1 MRILLLS
8 ICFLV
13 VPGLALSATDG
24 IYQVSEVTAVWDG
37 TDAVLPQT
45 PSADYDAVFG
55 DDASLTYTLP
65 ASFSG
70 FTFYRQSYSQITVD
84 TNGNIWFGYTGS
96 AYSFG
101 LPSAGKGPVISV
113 WNNDL
118 SSYVAG
124 GVFIQH
130 KTNPER
136 VVIEWQSETY
146 TDEGNILLNNFEA
159 VLFPDGK
166 VRVDYKDFPAAN
178 AKDFGTGISK
188 DDGTH
193 YLNLTSTYGTAFS
206 LAGRSFQF
214 SDVLQVPTSN
224 LNAIFSGTGQ
234 GTVTSTPPVIACNS
248 NCTTS
253 FPTGEQITLHGE
265 PSMYSLFSG
274 WTNGVCSGTL
284 DCLLTLNADTSVTA
298 IFDYDAAHQVQVSGG
313 SSGYYSSIQSAYNA
327 VADESTLKLW
337 ATEYNESLTCNR
349 PISVTLEGGYNSGYT
364 SIVGDVVL
372 NGPLTISDG
381 KVTAHGMVIR

>member
-8 ICFLV
+8 MFFII
-13 VPGLALSATDG
+13 VPGLLFAATDG
-24 IYQVSEVTAVWDG
+24 IYQVSEVTAVWEG
-37 TDAVLPQT
+37 TDAVLPSN

-55 DDASLTYTLP
+55 DDVSLTYTLP

-70 FTFYRQSYSQITVD
+70 FTFYRQPYSQITVD
-84 TNGNIWFGYTGS
+84 TNGNIWFGYFGS
-96 AYSFG
+96 AYAFS
-101 LPSAGKGPVISV
+101 LPSTGNGPVISA

-118 SSYVAG
+118 SSYAAG

-136 VVIEWQSETY
+136 VVIEWQAETY
-146 TDEGNILLNNFEA
+146 IDEGSILLNNFDA

-166 VRVDYKDFPAAN
+166 VRIDYRDFQAAN
-178 AKDFGTGISK
+178 AKDFGSGISK
-188 DDGTH
+188 DDGAH
-193 YLNLTSTYGTAFS
+193 YLSVTSNYGNAYS

-214 SDVLQVPTSN
+214 SDVSQGPTN
-224 LNAIFSGTGQ
+224 RLDVFFFGTGQ

-248 NCTTS
+248 NCTTT

-274 WTNGVCSGTL
+274 WTNGICHGKT

-298 IFDYDAAHQVQVSGG
+298 DFAYDAAHQVQVNGG
-313 SSGYYSSIQSAYNA
+313 SSGYYSSIQAAYNA
-327 VADESTLKLW
+327 VADNTAIKLW
-337 ATEYNESLTCNR
+337 ATDYNESLTCNR
-349 PISVTLEGGYNSGYT
+349 PVSVTLEGGYNSGYT
-364 SIVGDVVL
+364 SIVGDAVL
-372 NGPLTISDG
+372 NSPLIISDG
-381 KVTAHGMVIR
+381 TITARGIVIR

>member
-13 VPGLALSATDG
+13 VPGLLFAATDG
-24 IYQVSEVTAVWDG
+24 IYQVSEVAATWDG
-37 TDAVLPQT
+37 TDAVLPQNPT
-45 PSADYDAVFG
+45 ADYDAVLG

-84 TNGNIWFGYTGS
+84 TNGNIWFGYSGS
-96 AYSFG
+96 AYSFS
-101 LPSAGKGPVISV
+101 LPSAGKGPVISA

-124 GVFIQH
+124 GIFIQH

-136 VVIEWQSETY
+136 VVIEWQAETY
-146 TDEGNILLNNFEA
+146 TDEGNLLLNNFEA

-166 VRVDYKDFPAAN
+166 VRIDYKEFPAVN
-178 AKDFGTGISK
+178 AKDFGSGISK
-188 DDGTH
+188 DDGIH
-193 YLNLTSTYGTAFS
+193 YLSVTSVYGTAFY
-206 LAGRSFQF
+206 LAARSFQF
-214 SDVLQVPTSN
+214 RDVFQVPSGN
-224 LNAIFSGTGQ
+224 LNVIFSGTGQ
-234 GTVTSTPPVIACNS
+234 GTVTSNPPVIACNS
-248 NCTTS
+248 TCATS

-265 PSMYSLFSG
+265 PSMYSLFTG
-274 WTNGVCSGTL
+274 WTNGVCSGTV

-298 IFDYDAAHQVQVSGG
+298 VFAYDAAHQVQVSGG
-313 SSGYYSSIQSAYNA
+313 SSGYYSSIQAAYNA

-381 KVTAHGMVIR
+381 KVTAHGIVIR